1 MTLLEVLLTVAAV
14 WAATKMGDVFR
25 FEAFAQMLD
34 SRRPRAH
41 EFE

>member
-1 MTLLEVLLTVAAV
+1 MTLFEILLVAGAI